1 MRYKDKRDNKAYDNF
16 GMREDEVNNLL
27 TYCKSKRKELES
39 NTVDLS
45 IRRDEKMKK
54 KEYGELLK
62 KVVGAS
68 LSLAA
73 TGGIIAGVVS
83 YRESGKGSG
92 NAVAKNTVE
101 LTTEETTELTTEET
115 TELTTEKINNAEK
128 TIISKEDAKQR
139 GYKDLKEWANTIL
152 KEEYCKEAYD
162 KNGKLKKGY
171 EEREYKNE
179 KGDSIVI
186 AGKEFFEI
194 DEKDSMSFWETTGR
208 SVYFVCG
215 NDLYAVSVD
224 VILMDGNFVTPGDY
238 SFDVEDSNKDF
249 VYELSNGDIYEW
261 RDDELGYYN
270 QGLIECY
277 SSDFDKVE
285 YDKNRK
291 EILVTHTG
299 EIDYNR
305 NTGWISDGNIAYI
318 DKMGLYDG
326 YKKLETINVYNIVWT
341 DEIPKSDKVNI
352 YYLTDDYKL
361 YEIDGVSI
369 RDEAYF
375 DVGKNYEKK
384 LIAEGVLR
392 FNLGE
397 RSVNVQPAE
406 EGYKEVE
413 KPSKGK
419 IKKVSLSEIM
429 R

>member
-1 MRYKDKRDNKAYDNF
+1 M
-16 GMREDEVNNLL
+16 
-27 TYCKSKRKELES
+27 
-39 NTVDLS
+39 
-45 IRRDEKMKK
+45 
-54 KEYGELLK
+54 
-62 KVVGAS
+62 
-68 LSLAA
+68 
-73 TGGIIAGVVS
+73 
-83 YRESGKGSG
+83 
-92 NAVAKNTVE
+92 
-101 LTTEETTELTTEET
+101 
-115 TELTTEKINNAEK
+115 
-128 TIISKEDAKQR
+128 
-139 GYKDLKEWANTIL
+139 
-152 KEEYCKEAYD
+152 
-162 KNGKLKKGY
+162 
-171 EEREYKNE
+171 
-179 KGDSIVI
+179 
-186 AGKEFFEI
+186 
-194 DEKDSMSFWETTGR
+194 
-208 SVYFVCG
+208 
-215 NDLYAVSVD
+215 
-224 VILMDGNFVTPGDY
+224 
-238 SFDVEDSNKDF
+238 
-249 VYELSNGDIYEW
+249 
-261 RDDELGYYN
+261 
-270 QGLIECY
+270 IECY

-326 YKKLETINVYNIVWT
+326 DKKLETINVYNIVWT